1 MQIIH
6 AVKTWFWIEACSK
19 RRAEPFRDFIPVKP
33 VDLGVFIAYFPTWLK
48 YHELYR
54 LGAYGHPYDFISTN
68 YANDLDV
75 SKEYQVRGTG
85 WEEMFE
91 AFGRYVQEPFA
102 FLTPAMQDGS
112 ALGGPFLPTDGLSL
126 TEIHEMMHLG
136 SIWSIGPP
144 IMPAILT
151 EIDGKK
157 ACYSHLAFPDH
168 WYEEVYYNDD
178 IHRLFSPGHDLCDMS
193 KVIEP
198 FKEDDIE
205 YLKENSQFHVD
216 VRQGI
221 VHVGARMGSPINPG
235 WTTQLPA
242 KNNVMICVDHEPHW
256 CALSTGLSTLP
267 VRLNY
272 EASQAITDTPL
283 FLRIKQGVI
292 DREMR
297 KTKANNTQIAVA
309 LEAEKEAMR
318 KNHQEEIQE
327 LQNKLEGK
335 ERFVAHLTDYIAEL
349 RNTSSLQAGE
359 GRGYRSFGY

>member
-6 AVKTWFWIEACSK
+6 AVKSWFWIEACSK
-19 RRAEPFRDFIPVKP
+19 RKAEPARDFILVEP

-68 YANDLDV
+68 YANDLNV

-91 AFGRYVQEPFA
+91 TFGRDVQQPFV

-112 ALGGPFLPTDGLSL
+112 ALGGPFLPTDGLS
-126 TEIHEMMHLG
+126 
-136 SIWSIGPP
+136 PP
-144 IMPAILT
+144 IMPASLT

-178 IHRLFSPGHDLCDMS
+178 IHRLFSPDHDLCDMS
-193 KVIEP
+193 KAIEP
-198 FKEDDIE
+198 FKEEDIE
-205 YLKENSQFHVD
+205 YLRENSQFHID
-216 VRQGI
+216 VGQGV
-221 VHVGARMGSPINPG
+221 VHIGARMGSPVNPG

-242 KNNVMICVDHEPHW
+242 KDNAVICVDHEPHW
-256 CALSTGLSTLP
+256 CALSTDIRALP

-272 EASQAITDTPL
+272 EASHAFPDNPF
-283 FLRIKQGVI
+283 FLRIKQGVLE
-292 DREMR
+292 REMR
-297 KTKANNTQIAVA
+297 KLKANNTQITMAA
-309 LEAEKEAMR
+309 EAEKEAMR
-318 KNHQEEIQE
+318 ANHQQEIQE
-327 LQNKLEGK
+327 LRNKLEEK
-335 ERFVAHLTDYIAEL
+335 KYWVAPPTRYVSQNQ
-349 RNTSSLQAGE
+349 NTFGPHT
-359 GRGYRSFGY
+359 GYSYFGYHY